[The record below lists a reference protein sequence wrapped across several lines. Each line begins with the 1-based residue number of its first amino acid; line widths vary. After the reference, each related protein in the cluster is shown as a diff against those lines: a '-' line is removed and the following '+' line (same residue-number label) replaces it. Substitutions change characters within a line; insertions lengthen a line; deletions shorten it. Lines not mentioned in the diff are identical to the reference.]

1 MNHSLQIIDISHFDS
16 WLHCCSLLLYLIV
29 SLDTLDSTLI
39 TFPHPALD
47 FVKKEEGLLKRKI
60 KFYWQ
65 GRQESWSHVSW
76 NLELVRTF
84 LATDWLSGK
93 SENKI
98 YMGSEYWEGEPMK
111 RRIFGF
117 NFILNSFLC
126 FSIFLSI
133 LLCSGCYSLLP
144 ALNYRRRHETW

>member
-47 FVKKEEGLLKRKI
+47 FVKKEEALLKRKI

-98 YMGSEYWEGEPMK
+98 YMGSEYWEGSQWNGEYSVS
-111 RRIFGF
+111 I
-117 NFILNSFLC
+117 SFWTLS
-126 FSIFLSI
+126 FVFPFLSI